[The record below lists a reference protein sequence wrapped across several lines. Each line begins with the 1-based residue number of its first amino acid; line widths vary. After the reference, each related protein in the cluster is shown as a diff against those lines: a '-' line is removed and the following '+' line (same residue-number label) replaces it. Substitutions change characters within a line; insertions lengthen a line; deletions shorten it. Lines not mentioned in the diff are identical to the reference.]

1 MHRSLSTEMRHLTPP
16 RAIFSIGK
24 DLHNVSIIDILFL
37 VYIFDALCLKAISHG
52 CSVDK
57 HQASAYYANQDVFD
71 YWGIAGWCI
80 PFL

>member
-1 MHRSLSTEMRHLTPP
+1 MHRSLSIQMRHLTPP

-24 DLHNVSIIDILFL
+24 DPHNVSIFDILFL
-37 VYIFDALCLKAISHG
+37 VYLFLDLCLKAIFHG

-71 YWGIAGWCI
+71 YWGIAGWRI

>member
-1 MHRSLSTEMRHLTPP
+1 M
-16 RAIFSIGK
+16 
-24 DLHNVSIIDILFL
+24 V
-37 VYIFDALCLKAISHG
+37 VLKAIFHG

-71 YWGIAGWCI
+71 YWGIAGWRI